1 LFPIKPAGL
10 YGKSRIPDLQDL
22 KRLTISRAGAHF
34 TLPDIMRL
42 RFLGSAAMRRLK
54 GCWRKTDG
62 GIDEADPESSDGT
75 LSVLLDVSLG

>member
-42 RFLGSAAMRRLK
+42 RFLGSAAMRRPK
-54 GCWRKTDG
+54 GCWRKQTTG
-62 GIDEADPESSDGT
+62 LMKQT
-75 LSVLLDVSLG
+75 LNPAMERFQSCSM